1 MLRKWILLSALVMT
15 GSVTSLAQQGSG
27 PNPSTG
33 WCWKILR
40 DAVPKKLGDV
50 FSRIGW
56 WHPSRHQK
64 KALAAI
70 EKTLANL
77 PNDEKVAIL
86 GLLGRLKFIY
96 NESSLT
102 AGRFVFSHEGG
113 ADGAPKRGRI
123 IIYIK
128 TEGGTRSLNFKM
140 VFNVSSV
147 MRKVLAYDVP
157 GWESYLL
164 SRAQALSPG
173 EEAEKM
179 GPFIRLLR
187 APFFADV
194 PTVGPLEAELR
205 HFAILD
211 AGDLRRALSL
221 FFSLSE
227 VLSNRTIDLRDI
239 YWLGFTEIIE
249 MPTSNSL
256 QITEMARRALAFERH
271 EAFFDKAQSLM
282 TTLHNL
288 TGRDWDRI
296 GWSSGTN
303 KRFTA
308 FRLNPKI
315 EGQMVLAMKIRETY
329 LGRPGEDKGRAR
341 LEVEF
346 IAGRVKEGSVEF
358 VPAFPESKESL
369 KAVIVDPFGRE
380 NSVDLTEFAVI
391 YSADDATNP

>member
-56 WHPSRHQK
+56 WRPSRHQK

-102 AGRFVFSHEGG
+102 AGRFVFSHEGVTE
-113 ADGAPKRGRI
+113 GAPERGRI

-128 TEGGTRSLNFKM
+128 TEGDTHSLSFQM

-157 GWESYLL
+157 GWENYLL
-164 SRAQALSPG
+164 FKAQALSPG
-173 EEAEKM
+173 EEAEKI
-179 GPFIRLLR
+179 GQFIRLLQ

-194 PTVGPLEAELR
+194 PTVGPLEVELR
-205 HFAILD
+205 HFAVLD
-211 AGDLRRALSL
+211 AGDLRSVLSL

-227 VLSNRTIDLRDI
+227 VLSSRAIDLRDI

-256 QITEMARRALAFERH
+256 QITDMVIRVFERH
-271 EAFFDKAQSLM
+271 EAFFDKAHSLM
-282 TTLHNL
+282 ETLYNL
-288 TGRDWDRI
+288 TSRDWHRI
-296 GWSSGTN
+296 GWSSGVN
-303 KRFTA
+303 KRFTT
-308 FRLNPKI
+308 FRFKPRI

-329 LGRPGEDKGRAR
+329 SGRPGDEKGNAH

-358 VPAFPESKESL
+358 VPASPEGKESL